1 VRRSDSS
8 TEDRNVLEYAQGAD
22 EYPCPEGLE
31 HICQRV
37 TELATLLDISM
48 ALPATTDTEHLLEA
62 IVAKSVEPFEAA
74 DAGVLFLYDA
84 EEGALVAR
92 ASIGY
97 RQEPLSRV
105 RLKPGEAIAGKVYE
119 RGEPR
124 LCANPDEIAENME
137 DVRRENQVHLEKARG
152 NLAQSQSAIC
162 VPLVSKDTVLGAFTL
177 ANLRQHG
184 AFSASD
190 LRLLQAIANQV
201 TMVLENARLWAEVS
215 RTEAR
220 DEANRL
226 KEAFLSGISHQLLT
240 PITAIRAAV
249 DILQTSGI
257 DGSEP
262 GATLLSNVARN
273 TLRLQNL
280 VQELLDLAQLRS
292 RTVSL
297 DLKNF
302 DLGSLLE
309 DCVAS
314 MQPLVQEKEQSLTLT
329 SPSSPCR
336 VRADRGRVER
346 VAMNLLSNACKFT
359 AAGGTI
365 GVVLRKGDGEYVV
378 SVSDT
383 GPGIAPGERER
394 VFERFYS
401 RSQGRQQ
408 NAGTGLGL
416 AIAKALVEL
425 HGGRIW
431 VESEQ
436 GRGSTFSFTLPEEA
450 VT

>member
-1 VRRSDSS
+1 MRRADSS
-8 TEDRNVLEYAQGAD
+8 TEDEKALRGVQGVD
-22 EYPCPEGLE
+22 GYPCPEGLE

-37 TELATLLDISM
+37 AELATLLDISM
-48 ALPATTDTEHLLEA
+48 ALPATTDTDHLLEA

-84 EEGALVAR
+84 EEGALVPK

-105 RLKPGEAIAGKVYE
+105 RLKPGEAIAGKVYQ

-124 LCANPDEIAENME
+124 LCANPDQIAENMA
-137 DVRRENQVHLEKARG
+137 DVGGENQVYLEKARG
-152 NLAQSQSAIC
+152 NLAQAQSAIC
-162 VPLVSKDTVLGAFTL
+162 VPLVSKDAVLGAFTL
-177 ANLRQHG
+177 ANLRRDG
-184 AFSASD
+184 AFSAGD
-190 LRLLQAIANQV
+190 LRLLQAIANQIAI
-201 TMVLENARLWAEVS
+201 VLENARLWVEVS
-215 RTEAR
+215 RTEAQ

-292 RTVSL
+292 GAVSL
-297 DLKNF
+297 DLKTF

-329 SPSSPCR
+329 SPSSSSR

-359 AAGGTI
+359 SAGGTI
-365 GVVLRKGDGEYVV
+365 RVELGKENGKYVV
-378 SVSDT
+378 SVADT
-383 GPGIAPGERER
+383 GPGIAPGEQER

-401 RSQGRQQ
+401 RSQGPQQ

-416 AIAKALVEL
+416 AIAKVLVEL

-431 VESEQ
+431 VESER
-436 GRGSTFSFTLPEEA
+436 GRGSIFSFTLPKEA

>member
-1 VRRSDSS
+1 MRLTDSS
-8 TEDRNVLEYAQGAD
+8 IEDWDILGYAQGPD
-22 EYPCPEGLE
+22 KYPCPEGLE

-37 TELATLLDISM
+37 AELATLLDISI
-48 ALPATTDTEHLLEA
+48 ALPATTDTDRLLEA

-84 EEGALVAR
+84 EEGALVAK

-105 RLKPGEAIAGKVYE
+105 RLRPGEAIAGKVYQ

-124 LCANPDEIAENME
+124 LCANPDEIAEDME

-152 NLAQSQSAIC
+152 NLAQSQSAIS
-162 VPLVSKDTVLGAFTL
+162 VPLMSKDAVLGAFTL
-177 ANLRQHG
+177 ANLRRDG
-184 AFSASD
+184 AFSAGD
-190 LRLLQAIANQV
+190 LRLLQAIANQIA
-201 TMVLENARLWAEVS
+201 MVLENARLWAEVS

-220 DEANRL
+220 GEANRL

-262 GATLLSNVARN
+262 GATLLSNIARN
-273 TLRLQNL
+273 TLRLENL
-280 VQELLDLAQLRS
+280 VRELLDLAQLRS
-292 RTVSL
+292 GTVRL
-297 DLKNF
+297 DLKTF
-302 DLGSLLE
+302 DLKSLLE

-314 MQPLVQEKEQSLTLT
+314 MQPLVQEKEQTLTLT
-329 SPSSPCR
+329 SPSCQCR
-336 VRADRGRVER
+336 VRADRGRLER
-346 VAMNLLSNACKFT
+346 VPINLLSNACKFT
-359 AAGGTI
+359 PAGGTI
-365 GVVLRKGDGEYVV
+365 NVALRRENGRYVV
-378 SVSDT
+378 SVADT

-401 RSQGRQQ
+401 RSRGPQQ

-431 VESEQ
+431 VESE
-436 GRGSTFSFTLPEEA
+436 RGHGSVFSFTLPEEA
-450 VT
+450 VR